1 MGMWTTRAVIAAAV
15 LGASPA
21 FPCSGHTC
29 DSFFS
34 LVPRPGSV
42 LPVNAPAIGL
52 NQTLYSESAW
62 DGGSEQV
69 ITNAELTIRK
79 ADGGIVGWTVDGTTA
94 EPWAILD
101 GTLVEGDQLRVEA
114 QATGLDQCRPDGI
127 ITVGPWAPFPL
138 TPAVIALANFE
149 LLENTGGM
157 CGGPTGL
164 VEHAQLTATP
174 TAEMTPW
181 LALTRWELEVDGQN
195 YTASNFG
202 RLTVGA
208 QTGIP
213 STSGPHR
220 LLSLHAQCG
229 PSATDGGAALD
240 ARLGPGPH
248 QVRLLARIVGI
259 PTALPSNTITV
270 DFQCDTTVP
279 DAGEPMEI
287 DAGSTPAVDTTP
299 DAGNPPTQSPPPNSR
314 GCSSIDELSLLA
326 LIGALL
332 RRPRKQA
339 AQRA

>member
-1 MGMWTTRAVIAAAV
+1 MSPWTRAGLTV
-15 LGASPA
+15 LLLGPCAA

-29 DSFFS
+29 EQFFNV
-34 LVPRPGSV
+34 VPALGGGTVPA
-42 LPVNAPAIGL
+42 NAPAIGV
-52 NQTLYSESAW
+52 NRTLYGESSW
-62 DGGSEQV
+62 DGGTGQNVPTS
-69 ITNAELTIRK
+69 ALTIRK
-79 ADGGIVGWTVDGTTA
+79 VDGGTVGWIDGGTNS
-94 EPWAILD
+94 EPWALLD
-101 GTLVEGDQLRVEA
+101 QSLVEGDQLWVEA
-114 QATGLDQCRPDGI
+114 TMGVAACEQRGVLR
-127 ITVGPWAPFPL
+127 VGPWAPFPL

-149 LLENTGGM
+149 MLENTGGM

-202 RLTVGA
+202 RLTAGA

-299 DAGNPPTQSPPPNSR
+299 DAGAPPTQSPPPNSR
-314 GCSSIDELSLLA
+314 GCSSIDELSIIA